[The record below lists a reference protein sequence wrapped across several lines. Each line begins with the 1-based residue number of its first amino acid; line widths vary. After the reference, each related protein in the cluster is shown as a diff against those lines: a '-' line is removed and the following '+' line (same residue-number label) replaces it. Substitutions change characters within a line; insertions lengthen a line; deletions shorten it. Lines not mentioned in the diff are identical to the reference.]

1 MSGLGFWLLGLAM
14 GLRHAL
20 DPDHLVAV
28 SVMVAESGS
37 FRPAARI
44 GAIWGIG
51 HTLTILL
58 FGVPLLLLRMEL
70 PERVQASFE
79 GLVGLVLIA
88 LGGTTLWRLWRRRV
102 HLHWHEHDGERHLHF
117 HEHDATPHEHPHAH
131 HHEHPHWSTGWR
143 PLLIGMVHG
152 LAGSGAAAVMVMS
165 TADSLLA
172 GLIYLAIFGIGS
184 ILGMTATAFVLSL
197 PVWIAQ
203 QRFERAYSA
212 LLTLTGIVSVA
223 FGISLLWELGHALRA

>member
-51 HTLTILL
+51 HTLTLLL
-58 FGVPLLLLRMEL
+58 FGVPLLLLRMKL

-88 LGGTTLWRLWRRRV
+88 LGGTTLWRIWRRRV
-102 HLHWHEHDGERHLHF
+102 HLHWHEHDGIRHLHF
-117 HEHDATPHEHPHAH
+117 HEHDAMPHEHPHAH

-152 LAGSGAAAVMVMS
+152 LAGSGAAAVMVMT
-165 TADSLLA
+165 TASSLLS
-172 GLIYLAIFGIGS
+172 GILYLAIFGIGS
-184 ILGMTATAFVLSL
+184 IAGMTTTAFVLSL
-197 PVWIAQ
+197 PVWLTQ
-203 QRFERAYSA
+203 QRFQRAYNV
-212 LLTLTGIVSVA
+212 LLAATSIISVA
-223 FGISLLWELGHALRA
+223 FGVYLLWELGHALRA